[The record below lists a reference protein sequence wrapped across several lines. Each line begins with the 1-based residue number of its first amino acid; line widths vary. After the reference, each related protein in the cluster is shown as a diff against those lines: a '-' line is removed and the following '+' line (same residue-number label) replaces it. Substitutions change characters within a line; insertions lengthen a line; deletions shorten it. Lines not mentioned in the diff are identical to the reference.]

1 MKKETF
7 EKAKE
12 LQSTTEHLESELR
25 KEEVLQEV
33 LQKHDKATSRI
44 YVNGTSD
51 VCCVWVDTKR
61 LQQFLEKEI
70 SQKQKKLSE
79 IKKEFENL

>member
-1 MKKETF
+1 MRKETF

-12 LQSTTEHLESELR
+12 LHFTIESTESNLR

-44 YVNGTSD
+44 YVNGTGD
-51 VCCVWVDTKR
+51 VCCIWVDTKR

-70 SQKQKKLSE
+70 TQKQKKLSE